1 MKLQLQRH
9 LGERSPSLDAGFNQN
24 TTNYVCSPYGRNCKL
39 CSRVSATRGVVG
51 SYPIARMAASE
62 QEGWLTW
69 LRTED
74 GEDDARGLVI
84 GTADAEEASC
94 PVGGFE
100 IKREREKSSMVFKF
114 NHANSVCGGKV
125 TGWKVAR
132 GLVWTLISRRF
143 FSSSFE
149 IISISRIYYYYIY
162 FIYKGKMSKIRNRES
177 LILRMMIW

>member
-100 IKREREKSSMVFKF
+100 IKRERERNLRWFLSLTTQTACVEEKWP
-114 NHANSVCGGKV
+114 GGKWHE
-125 TGWKVAR
+125 G
-132 GLVWTLISRRF
+132 
-143 FSSSFE
+143 SFE
-149 IISISRIYYYYIY
+149 HWLREDSSRLLSKLFQFHEFIIITYISYIRIRWV
-162 FIYKGKMSKIRNRES
+162 K
-177 LILRMMIW
+177 

>member
-24 TTNYVCSPYGRNCKL
+24 TTNYVCSPYERNCKL

-100 IKREREKSSMVFKF
+100 IKRERERNLRWFLSLTTQTACVEEKWP
-114 NHANSVCGGKV
+114 GGKWHE
-125 TGWKVAR
+125 G
-132 GLVWTLISRRF
+132 
-143 FSSSFE
+143 SFE
-149 IISISRIYYYYIY
+149 HWLREDSIVFFRNY
-162 FIYKGKMSKIRNRES
+162 FNFTNLLLLHIFHT
-177 LILRMMIW
+177 